1 MNITERKVITVSELN
16 EYIKMIIDNDE
27 LLVSVCVR
35 GEISNFTN
43 HYKTGHFYM
52 TLKDEASLIKAVMFR
67 GNASKLKFLPEN
79 GMKVIVTGRVSAYIR
94 DGQYQIY
101 IDSMEPDG
109 IGALYIA
116 YEQLKKKLAAEG
128 LFDREKKKP
137 LPKIPTRIG
146 IITSPTGA
154 AIRDIINILG
164 RRFPLCR
171 PILYPS
177 LVQGDGA
184 SAQIIA
190 GIDYFNEKKNKNIFQ
205 KMPCQ
210 T

>member
-1 MNITERKVITVSELN
+1 
-16 EYIKMIIDNDE
+16 MIIDNDE

-116 YEQLKKKLAAEG
+116 YEQLKKKLGRAFRQG
-128 LFDREKKKP
+128 KEKASSENTYPNRNNNISHGRGDTRYNKHSGQAFSA
-137 LPKIPTRIG
+137 LPTD
-146 IITSPTGA
+146 TLSVSCS
-154 AIRDIINILG
+154 G
-164 RRFPLCR
+164 RRSERTDHCR
-171 PILYPS
+171 NRL
-177 LVQGDGA
+177 
-184 SAQIIA
+184 
-190 GIDYFNEKKNKNIFQ
+190 F
-205 KMPCQ
+205 
-210 T
+210 